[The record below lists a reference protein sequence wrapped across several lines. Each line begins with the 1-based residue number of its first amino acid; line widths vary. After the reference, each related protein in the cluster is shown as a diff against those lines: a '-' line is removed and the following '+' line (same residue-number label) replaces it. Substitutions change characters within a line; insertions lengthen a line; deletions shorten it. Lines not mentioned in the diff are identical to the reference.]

1 MKEKYQV
8 VRIDTQ
14 HYFGKTEETKTV
26 VGETFAPSA
35 AKAINNIKY
44 RLGIKPGDLNCDY
57 MGDGG
62 RITRFE
68 AIRI

>member
-1 MKEKYQV
+1 MKRKYQV
-8 VRIDTQ
+8 IRIDTQ

-26 VGETFAPSA
+26 VGETFAISA

-44 RLGIKPGDLNCDY
+44 RLGIKPGDLSCDY

-62 RITRFE
+62 RVTRFE
-68 AIRI
+68 AILI